1 MIEFRF
7 TRHHLAGLAVI
18 TTPDPTK
25 HIKLR
30 GNSTGH
36 CPEPENPIKR
46 KKKKTKTPSEDIPKH
61 FILLNFHFFLHVFL
75 DITCIYEKSMYI
87 YHYSNVFISR
97 ENVAVPIEL

>member
-36 CPEPENPIKR
+36 CPEPENPIKG
-46 KKKKTKTPSEDIPKH
+46 KKNKNTIRRYTKTFHPSE
-61 FILLNFHFFLHVFL
+61 LFFLHVFL